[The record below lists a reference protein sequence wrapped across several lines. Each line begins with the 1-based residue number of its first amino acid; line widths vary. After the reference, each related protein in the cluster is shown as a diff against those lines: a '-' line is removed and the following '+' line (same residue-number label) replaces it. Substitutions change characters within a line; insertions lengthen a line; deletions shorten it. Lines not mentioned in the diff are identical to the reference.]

1 MYLQHKNLKCYDY
14 LSQNQEANILFRL
27 RELER
32 KDIPIINRW
41 RNNPALIENLGAA
54 FRYINSDVDSAWY
67 DHYMKTRSNSVRCA
81 IVSEESDEIIG
92 LVSLMN
98 IDHLNQCAEFHIM
111 IGSSENQNRGAGTFA
126 VNAMLDHAFRNL
138 NLQRVELFCNITNTR
153 AQHVYEKAG
162 FVKEGIKRKARFKQG
177 SFIDVIQYGIL
188 RDEFF
193 AVSNLADWGGGIRIL
208 FLMARKNRRHLKYQ
222 ACCRNL

>member
-1 MYLQHKNLKCYDY
+1 M
-14 LSQNQEANILFRL
+14 FRL

-32 KDIPIINRW
+32 RDIPIINCW
-41 RNNPALIENLGAA
+41 RNDPDLIANLGAA
-54 FRYINSDVDSAWY
+54 FRYINPDVDSAWY

-81 IVSEESDEIIG
+81 IVREDSDEIIG

-111 IGSSENQNRGAGTFA
+111 IGSPDNQNIGAGTFA

-138 NLQRVELFCNITNTR
+138 NLHRVELSCNVTNTR

-162 FVKEGIKRKARFKQG
+162 FVREGVKRKARFKHG

-188 RDEFF
+188 REEF
-193 AVSNLADWGGGIRIL
+193 VSVRNLADWGGGIRIL
-208 FLMARKNRRHLKYQ
+208 LLMARKSRRPLKYQ
-222 ACCRNL
+222 VYCGNL

>member
-1 MYLQHKNLKCYDY
+1 MCHITHKHTQKNIHSELVK
-14 LSQNQEANILFRL
+14 EVNILFRL

-32 KDIPIINRW
+32 RDIPIINGW
-41 RNNPALIENLGAA
+41 RNDPELIANLGAT
-54 FRYINSDVDSAWY
+54 FRYINPDVDSAWY
-67 DHYMKTRSNSVRCA
+67 DNYMKTRSNSVRCA
-81 IVSEESDEIIG
+81 IVSEDSDEIIG

-126 VNAMLDHAFRNL
+126 VNAMLNHAFMNL
-138 NLQRVELFCNITNTR
+138 NLQRVELFCNVSNTR

-162 FVKEGIKRKARFKQG
+162 FVREGIRRKARFKNG

-188 RDEFF
+188 REEFSVMRNF
-193 AVSNLADWGGGIRIL
+193 TDGGGGHCL
-208 FLMARKNRRHLKYQ
+208 FLARKSRRYLKYQ
-222 ACCRNL
+222 VYCGNL